1 VADNLS
7 ATVFWLG
14 YNVAQETRNI
24 VPYLEVTM
32 SLTIQTTDLRRR
44 VRDVME
50 RVRLQRETFIVKSY
64 NTPQAVILPYEEY
77 EAYQTWQVVQQKR
90 AAWMGELRR
99 IAEQVS
105 EYAALSDEDTQKLID
120 EASKR

>member
-1 VADNLS
+1 
-7 ATVFWLG
+7 
-14 YNVAQETRNI
+14 
-24 VPYLEVTM
+24 M

-44 VRDVME
+44 AREVLE
-50 RVRLQRETFIVKSY
+50 RVRVKRETFVVKSY

-77 EAYQTWQVVQQKR
+77 EAWQTWQAAQQKR

-105 EYAALSDEDTQKLID
+105 EYAALSDEQADRLIQ
-120 EASKR
+120 EASKK